1 MHLKIEGIG
10 TIETKEENRKEA
22 KSKLELNVNF
32 EVVSIFDNRN
42 LLFRPHSGIFK
53 WDVEGL
59 GHQQRVKMAALKL
72 FMIGYFYELSTK
84 YTSSNSTTTFST
96 TVVESRMVLS

>member
-53 WDVEGL
+53 
-59 GHQQRVKMAALKL
+59 
-72 FMIGYFYELSTK
+72 
-84 YTSSNSTTTFST
+84 
-96 TVVESRMVLS
+96 